1 MFAVKNVNIEIIFTL
16 ENTARFETE
25 FHHIC
30 SANQV
35 KFEVS
40 WTYLIGLSET
50 PIFFN
55 LLEAIFTYS
64 IETLGC

>member
-40 WTYLIGLSET
+40 
-50 PIFFN
+50 
-55 LLEAIFTYS
+55 
-64 IETLGC
+64 